1 MKHSHQQVQARGKI
15 VQVLTVNVNC
25 DFCHTLVPHSFS
37 RRRVENFIFL
47 TVEKASKSVL
57 AVG

>member
-1 MKHSHQQVQARGKI
+1 M
-15 VQVLTVNVNC
+15 LTVTSAIVA
-25 DFCHTLVPHSFS
+25 LVPHSIS

-47 TVEKASKSVL
+47 TVEEASKSVL